1 MLPAALQQP
10 RSFLGLVALEGLVL
24 ALGGQDDSGALLDT
38 VEVYGTAKQLADAGV
53 WGGGRGGGGGG
64 KGGGGRAG
72 GLRVCVCG
80 WG

>member
-24 ALGGQDDSGALLDT
+24 ALGGQDHSGALLDT

-53 WGGGRGGGGGG
+53 CGVGGGQGGGVEGVGVRLG
-64 KGGGGRAG
+64 LGFRGRP
-72 GLRVCVCG
+72 LV
-80 WG
+80 